1 MEATLAVLIG
11 LVVVVVALVALFFY
25 GKKKPVTA

>member
-25 GKKKPVTA
+25 GKKPVTA